1 MDELSLMAS
10 GIENKIKK
18 LIVKYRQVKDKI
30 TQVEKEN
37 RSLQDELLA
46 EQQRVRALEQRLADL
61 DAAGALASGDT
72 SLARKKV
79 VELLRDIEKCQ
90 ALLSR

>member
-18 LIVKYRQVKDKI
+18 LIVKYRQIKDKI
-30 TQVEKEN
+30 TQVEREN
-37 RSLQDELLA
+37 RSLQDELSA
-46 EQQRVRALEQRLADL
+46 EKQRVRALEQRLADL
-61 DAAGALASGDT
+61 DAAGTLVSGDS

>member
-1 MDELSLMAS
+1 MMAS

-18 LIVKYRQVKDKI
+18 LIVKYRQIKDKI
-30 TQVEKEN
+30 TQVEREN
-37 RSLQDELLA
+37 RSLQDELSA
-46 EQQRVRALEQRLADL
+46 EKQRVRALEQRLADL
-61 DAAGALASGDT
+61 DAAGTLASGDS